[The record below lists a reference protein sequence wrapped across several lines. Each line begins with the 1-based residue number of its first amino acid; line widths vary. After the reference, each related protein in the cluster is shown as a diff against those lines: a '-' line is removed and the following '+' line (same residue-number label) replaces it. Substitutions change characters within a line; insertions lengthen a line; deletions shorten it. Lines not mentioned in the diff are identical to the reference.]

1 MNMIPV
7 MIAVHAAQQQEAERS
22 ALDAFRLAGAT
33 APERAQPL
41 ERLNLVHGDAI
52 TRLEERGLLRTAGRH
67 RYYLDEAAVIARR
80 TGTSTSTAAWIIG
93 GLLVLAVLLAG
104 VGLWVANR

>member
-1 MNMIPV
+1 MNKIPV
-7 MIAVHAAQQQEAERS
+7 MIAVHAAQQQEAE
-22 ALDAFRLAGAT
+22 AAVLDAFRLAGAT

-41 ERLNLVHGDAI
+41 ARLNLVHGDAI
-52 TRLEERGLLRTAGRH
+52 TRLEERGLLRATGRD
-67 RYYLDEAAVIARR
+67 RYYLDEAAVVARR

-93 GLLVLAVLLAG
+93 GLLVLSVLLVV